1 MIFAATLRL
10 RRLAASIELPDP
22 DCPEPGCPELLF
34 AIMRIL
40 YVSQYFPPEMGAPA
54 ARAAELS
61 RHWVASGHDVTVLT
75 GFPNHPTGV
84 VPHEYRSQFRR
95 LVLREKTDGVN
106 VVRTWLLPFPNRKAH
121 ERILNYTSFCASAAA
136 TGLFLSRP
144 DVVIATSPQLLV
156 ALSGWWLARCKRVPF
171 VFEVRDLWPES
182 LAAVG
187 MGNPNSLLHRTLAKI
202 AGFLYRRSDRV
213 VVVTPAFED
222 HLVRHWRVPR
232 KKISVIE
239 NGVETKLFAPDPF
252 PGGTETT
259 LRRELRAEGKFV
271 VSYIGTMGM
280 AHGLETIIAVA
291 AQLQNTS
298 PEIVFLMLGEG
309 AEKERIVALARERGL
324 NNLRFVDQQPRE
336 KIPAYICASDVCLVL
351 LKKTE
356 LFKTVI
362 PTKMLEFMSC
372 ARPVILGVDGQA
384 RAILEEARAGL
395 VIEPE
400 SSAALLDA
408 IRDLAANR
416 EVARQL
422 GQNGREHILRKFSR
436 HHTAEKYICVLEGL
450 LQLPQRHKI
459 KDAA

>member
-1 MIFAATLRL
+1 MK
-10 RRLAASIELPDP
+10 
-22 DCPEPGCPELLF
+22 
-34 AIMRIL
+34 IL

-61 RHWVASGHDVTVLT
+61 RRWAAAGQEVTVLT

-84 VPHEYRSQFRR
+84 VPPEYRDKLRR
-95 LVLREKTDGVN
+95 LVAREEMDGVN
-106 VVRTWLLPFPNRKAH
+106 VVRTWLLPFPNRKAR
-121 ERILNYTSFCASAAA
+121 ERMLNYSSFCASAAS

-156 ALSGWWLARCKRVPF
+156 GVAGWWLARCKRVPF

-187 MGNPNSLLHRTLAKI
+187 MGNSNSLLHRALAKI
-202 AGFLYRRSDRV
+202 AGFLYRHSDRV

-222 HLVRHWRVPR
+222 YLVEHWRVPR
-232 KKISVIE
+232 EKISVIE
-239 NGVETKLFAPDPF
+239 NGVETKLFAPEPF
-252 PGGTETT
+252 TGEAAIG
-259 LRRELRAEGKFV
+259 LRRKLRAEGKFV
-271 VSYIGTMGM
+271 ISYIGTMGM
-280 AHGLETIIAVA
+280 AHGLETIIAAA
-291 AQLQNTS
+291 AQLRDANS
-298 PEIVFLMLGEG
+298 EIVFLMIGEG
-309 AEKERIVALARERGL
+309 AEKERITTLARERGL

-336 KIPAYICASDVCLVL
+336 KIPAYIGASDVCLVL

-395 VIEPE
+395 AIEPE
-400 SSAALLDA
+400 NSDALVNA
-408 IRDLAANR
+408 IRYLSANR
-416 EVARQL
+416 EIAREL
-422 GQNGREHILRKFSR
+422 GQNGREHIVRKFSR
-436 HHTAEKYICVLEGL
+436 RQTAEKYIHVLQHVL
-450 LQLPQRHKI
+450 KLPKQRSTKV
-459 KDAA
+459 AA

>member
-10 RRLAASIELPDP
+10 RRLAASIELPEP
-22 DCPEPGCPELLF
+22 DCPELGCPELLF
-34 AIMRIL
+34 AIMKIL

-84 VPHEYRSQFRR
+84 VPPEYRSQLRR

-106 VVRTWLLPFPNRKAH
+106 VVRTWLLAFPNRKAH

-202 AGFLYRRSDRV
+202 ASFLYRRSDRV

-222 HLVRHWRVPR
+222 HLVQHWRVPR

-291 AQLQNTS
+291 AQLQNTN

-384 RAILEEARAGL
+384 RAILEEARAGF

-422 GQNGREHILRKFSR
+422 GQNGREYILRKFSR
-436 HHTAEKYICVLEGL
+436 HHTAEKYICVLEAL
-450 LQLPQRHKI
+450 LQLPQRRKI
-459 KDAA
+459 KAAA